1 MKELLIATG
10 NRGKFAEIQELLKET
25 VEIFYSPEDFPSL
38 PEVIEDGDTF
48 EENAVKKGRS
58 AAAATG
64 KPVIADDSGLEVECL
79 GGAPGVRSA
88 RYAGEMADDAAN
100 NDKLLKAIAHIPGEK
115 RNAAFRC
122 VVALCFPDGR
132 CHTFSGSLK
141 GIILKEPRG
150 DGGFGYDPLF
160 LVPEYQ
166 KTLAEL
172 PMEVKNTIS
181 HRGRALQ
188 ELKHFLTL
196 SKGTSP

>member
-10 NRGKFAEIQELLKET
+10 NKGKFAEIKELLKDV
-25 VEIFYSPEDFPSL
+25 VEIFYSLEDFPSL

-48 EENAVKKGRS
+48 EENALKKGRS
-58 AAAATG
+58 TAAVAG
-64 KPVIADDSGLEVECL
+64 KPVLADDSGLEVECL
-79 GGAPGVRSA
+79 GGAPGVYSA
-88 RYAGEMADDAAN
+88 RYAGEKADDSAN
-100 NDKLLKAIAHIPGEK
+100 IDKLLKAVAHIPDVK
-115 RNAAFRC
+115 RYAAFRC

-141 GIILKEPRG
+141 GSILKEPRG

-181 HRGRALQ
+181 HRGKALS
-188 ELKHFLTL
+188 ELKHFLSL
-196 SKGTSP
+196 LNGAGP